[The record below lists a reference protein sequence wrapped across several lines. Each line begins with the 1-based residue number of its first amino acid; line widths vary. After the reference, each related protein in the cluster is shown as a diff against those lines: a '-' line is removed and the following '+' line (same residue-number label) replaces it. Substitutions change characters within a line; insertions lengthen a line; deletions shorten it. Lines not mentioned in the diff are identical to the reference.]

1 MSEHIMSQFLKSA
14 SSASRAFSRHMKTFL
29 FMGKIFTI
37 EILDA
42 SRNLYAACSDLGAIC
57 SLSENAGKVEVCAL

>member
-1 MSEHIMSQFLKSA
+1 MSEHIMAQFLK
-14 SSASRAFSRHMKTFL
+14 SASRAFSRHMKTFL

-42 SRNLYAACSDLGAIC
+42 SRKLYVACSDLGAIC
-57 SLSENAGKVEVCAL
+57 SLSENAGKVEVYAL

>member
-1 MSEHIMSQFLKSA
+1 MSEHIMSQFLK
-14 SSASRAFSRHMKTFL
+14 SASRAFSRHMKTFL

-42 SRNLYAACSDLGAIC
+42 SRNLYVACSDLGAIC
-57 SLSENAGKVEVCAL
+57 ALFENAGKVEVYAL

>member
-14 SSASRAFSRHMKTFL
+14 ARAFSRHMKTFL

-42 SRNLYAACSDLGAIC
+42 SRNLYVACSDLGAIC
-57 SLSENAGKVEVCAL
+57 SLSENAGKVEVYAL